1 MLEKKKEGL
10 ITTLR
15 IKTKPMPPKEGAKSV
30 KIKITQRDVD
40 DLNRK
45 IRKDIQE
52 IEKRRIKGYEIA
64 EKQIMK

>member
-1 MLEKKKEGL
+1 MTKREG
-10 ITTLR
+10 T
-15 IKTKPMPPKEGAKSV
+15 KSV

-45 IRKDIQE
+45 IRKDVE
-52 IEKRRIKGYEIA
+52 EFEKARERGREIA

>member
-1 MLEKKKEGL
+1 MIERKKEGL
-10 ITTLR
+10 LTTLR
-15 IKTKPMPPKEGAKSV
+15 IKTKAMTKREGTKSV

-45 IRKDIQE
+45 IRKDVE
-52 IEKRRIKGYEIA
+52 EFEKARERGREIA